1 MAKPVKETVKRKKV
15 RIKVP
20 KGMVFVKSTFNNTIV
35 SAADEKGNIIAV
47 ASPGQIGFR
56 GSRKS
61 TAYAATKAAELLVE
75 KLQKFGMTEA
85 AVTIKG
91 IGPGRQAA
99 VKGMRAAG
107 LKITKL
113 IDSTPV
119 PHNGCRSK
127 KKPRN

>member
-1 MAKPVKETVKRKKV
+1 MAKIEKVVKQKKV
-15 RIKVP
+15 KKKVS
-20 KGMVFVKSTFNNTIV
+20 KGLVFVKSTFNNTVI
-35 SAADEKGNIIAV
+35 SAADEKGNIIAI
-47 ASPGQIGFR
+47 ASPGQIGFK

-61 TAYAATKAAELLVE
+61 TAYAATKASELLVE

-113 IDSTPV
+113 IDRTPV

>member
-1 MAKPVKETVKRKKV
+1 MAKPVKEVKRKKIKV
-15 RIKVP
+15 KVP
-20 KGMVFVKSTFNNTIV
+20 KGLIFVKSTFNNTIV
-35 SAADEKGNIIAV
+35 TAADEKGKVIAI
-47 ASPGQIGFR
+47 ASPGQVGFK

>member
-1 MAKPVKETVKRKKV
+1 MAKPVKEVKRKK
-15 RIKVP
+15 IKTKVS
-20 KGMVFVKSTFNNTIV
+20 KGLVFVKSTFNNTII
-35 SAADEKGNIIAV
+35 SAADEKGNIIAI
-47 ASPGQIGFR
+47 ASPGQLGFK

-61 TAYAATKAAELLVE
+61 TAYAATKASELLVE

-107 LKITKL
+107 LMITKL
-113 IDSTPV
+113 IDNTPV
-119 PHNGCRSK
+119 PHNGCRPK
-127 KKPRN
+127 KRPRN

>member
-1 MAKPVKETVKRKKV
+1 MAKPVKEVKRKKV
-15 RIKVP
+15 KIKVP
-20 KGMVFVKSTFNNTIV
+20 KGLIFVKATFNNTIV
-35 SAADEKGNIIAV
+35 SAADEKGNVIAV
-47 ASPGQIGFR
+47 ASPGQVGFK

-75 KLQKFGMTEA
+75 KVQKFGMTEA

-99 VKGMRAAG
+99 VKGIRAAG
-107 LKITKL
+107 LKVTKL

>member
-1 MAKPVKETVKRKKV
+1 MAKPVKEVVKRKKIKV
-15 RIKVP
+15 KVP
-20 KGMVFVKSTFNNTIV
+20 KGLIFVKSTFNNTIV
-35 SAADEKGNIIAV
+35 SAADEKGNVIAV
-47 ASPGQIGFR
+47 ASPGQVGFK

-113 IDSTPV
+113 MDNTPV

>member
-1 MAKPVKETVKRKKV
+1 MAKPVKEVKRKKIKV
-15 RIKVP
+15 KVP
-20 KGMVFVKSTFNNTIV
+20 KGLIFVKSTFNNTIV
-35 SAADEKGNIIAV
+35 TAADEKGNVIAI
-47 ASPGQIGFR
+47 ASPGQVGFK

-99 VKGMRAAG
+99 VKGMRVAG